1 VEMRESLLLPPA
13 TRPAR
18 PKVDGESVLR
28 VRQEPEIVLTWLV
41 RLRWL
46 AVLGQVVATTV
57 AHEILGLQI
66 AVTPI
71 GCVILLTLL
80 SNAAIVQLMWAGLAR
95 AWLVPAVLVLD
106 VCFLTALLYFSGGTE
121 NPFATLYI
129 VHIVMSVA
137 VLRPLWTWLLVG
149 VACLSF
155 ALLLFVHQPLTMG
168 EPLSRVIAA
177 LGQWTSFALVAVLIG
192 YFVGRITRSL
202 RDREHELTATR
213 ERAAR
218 SEQLA
223 SLTTLAAGAA
233 HELGTPLGTIA
244 VIAKE
249 LELASER
256 GESGEAIT
264 DDARLIRQEVERCR
278 KILDRMRVDIVED
291 LHQRTTTQE
300 MGEFLDLVR
309 SDLPEDDA
317 RRLVVNY
324 PPAVSKVTGP
334 MRAIQQS
341 VGVLLR
347 NAFDATPDDRHVKLE
362 ISQVLR
368 RTVFVVEDSG
378 TGMSEDVLRRAGQP
392 FFTTKPPGKGMGLGL
407 FLVRLVAERYGGK
420 FELQSKP
427 GVGTRSRLEIPERD
441 ERGEGEDPGGR

>member
-1 VEMRESLLLPPA
+1 VGIARLAAYDPRVENGSI
-13 TRPAR
+13 
-18 PKVDGESVLR
+18 GHSVLR

-46 AVLGQVVATTV
+46 AVLGQVLATTV
-57 AHEILGLQI
+57 AHEILGLRI
-66 AVTPI
+66 AITPI
-71 GCVILLTLL
+71 GTVILLTLL
-80 SNAAIVQLMWAGLAR
+80 SNAAIVQLMWAGFAR

-106 VCFLTALLYFSGGTE
+106 VCLLTTLLYFSGGTE

-137 VLRPLWTWLLVG
+137 VLRPLWTWLLVA
-149 VACLSF
+149 VACASF
-155 ALLLFVHQPLTMG
+155 ALLLFVHQPLTTG
-168 EPLSRVIAA
+168 DPLPRVIAA

-192 YFVGRITRSL
+192 YFVGRVTRSL
-202 RDREHELTATR
+202 RDREHELTSTR

-218 SEQLA
+218 SAQLA

-249 LELASER
+249 LELASGR
-256 GESGEAIT
+256 GESSEGMTE
-264 DDARLIRQEVERCR
+264 DARLIRQEVERCR

-291 LHQRTTTQE
+291 LHQKITTQE
-300 MGEFLDLVR
+300 IGTFLELVR
-309 SDLPEDDA
+309 NDLPEDDA
-317 RRLVVNY
+317 KRLVVNHS
-324 PPAVSKVTGP
+324 PAIAKVTGP
-334 MRAIQQS
+334 MRAVQQA

-347 NAFDATPDDRHVKLE
+347 NAFDATPLDQPVRLE
-362 ISQVLR
+362 IVQAPGRSE
-368 RTVFVVEDSG
+368 FVVEDSG
-378 TGMSEDVLRRAGQP
+378 IGMSDDVLRRAGQP

-407 FLVRLVAERYGGK
+407 FLVRLVAERYGGR

-427 GVGTRSRLEIPERD
+427 GVGTRSRLEIPESD
-441 ERGEGEDPGGR
+441 ERAEDENPGGR